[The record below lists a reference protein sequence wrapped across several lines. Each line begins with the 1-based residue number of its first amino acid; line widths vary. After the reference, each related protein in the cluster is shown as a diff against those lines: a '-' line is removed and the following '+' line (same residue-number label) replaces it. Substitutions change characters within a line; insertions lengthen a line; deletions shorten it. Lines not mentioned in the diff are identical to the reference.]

1 MAPWIKPLYGIFDRC
16 KQMMI
21 INMLSKHFWSQHGL
35 ITFQSFNDINDV
47 SLSLLLNMAA
57 RERLHWLVKQIIREH

>member
-1 MAPWIKPLYGIFDRC
+1 MIKPLYGIFDCC
-16 KQMMI
+16 KQLI

-35 ITFQSFNDINDV
+35 NTSQSFNDINDV

-57 RERLHWLVKQIIREH
+57 RERLHRLVKQIIREH